1 MSDKSKDPI
10 NHLFDQMDKWRH
22 LPSYQLERRIDLF
35 FSLYLPQVLE
45 EKTGMQISS
54 SFIPHSLI
62 QKKKS

>member
-22 LPSYQLERRIDLF
+22 LPSYQLERHIDLF

-45 EKTGMQISS
+45 EDGYADLF
-54 SFIPHSLI
+54 FIQLNFRS
-62 QKKKS
+62 KKNA